1 LYMYLDLQTASNSSK
16 IIRCKPLLSPN
27 CMTEITSER
36 NQNNISPHQQT
47 TDKRPTQDIPQL
59 KWGEKQNEG
68 NE

>member
-1 LYMYLDLQTASNSSK
+1 
-16 IIRCKPLLSPN
+16 
-27 CMTEITSER
+27 MTEITSER